1 MSEHFQSLSFQQE
14 SKDQF
19 RSSAN
24 EPIYDKSPEHTP
36 QHVPSR
42 RSNNPSETDT
52 KQSPNL
58 VIQDLHHKPSEP
70 RSQAGSQRPSE
81 RQQRPPRIEDYH
93 DDVGSKNHTI
103 DAISPSHIYHTRS
116 VNQSTYTTVPTNRVY
131 PEMEHRHPEHM
142 RTYSGSGKPQDNLN
156 SLSVYSRLESE
167 ILNLKKKIEKF
178 DKLESE
184 KERDVKKVRSRS
196 RADVELLNKTYD
208 SEESDFKLESK
219 KTKSKSKK
227 EPRSTTMKSPIA
239 KPSSKTVGKSRT
251 LNTQEER
258 MATKN
263 DKSEIIREDRKKSE
277 KRAISKLKGDTT
289 VTAKSKGK
297 LTIEEKYEQLKE
309 KYRDLRT
316 VCREYV
322 EKAEDLEEILKSK
335 DRQLENY
342 EEEIKKR
349 HEALLEKGEAVS
361 DLKRQI
367 ASRDK
372 QMENLTREFEHRLKE
387 QQDRAE
393 KQLQMF
399 HENERENKVEKDML
413 IDETRRLGIELEA
426 ITQRETALAKKNEIF
441 QQEIE
446 GFKLDLNSKT
456 LLLEELARIEE
467 SRGKELL
474 ELKSETRKLRVENDE
489 LRDRNREIDQAR
501 RESEDARSREKRLY
515 EDHLERIS
523 EERERETA
531 KQREKLDSLKEEL
544 KKAWSTADQA
554 KEEKEKLE
562 IQVERFERQRVNLEE
577 DLMKYKEKN
586 RQNEKEK
593 YIE

>member
-19 RSSAN
+19 RSSVN
-24 EPIYDKSPEHTP
+24 EPIFDKSPEHTP

-58 VIQDLHHKPSEP
+58 VIQDLHHKPSEQP
-70 RSQAGSQRPSE
+70 RSHAGSQRPSE
-81 RQQRPPRIEDYH
+81 RQQRPPRIEDYQ
-93 DDVGSKNHTI
+93 DDIALKNNTI
-103 DAISPSHIYHTRS
+103 DVISPSHIYHTRS

-131 PEMEHRHPEHM
+131 PEMEHHHHPEHH
-142 RTYSGSGKPQDNLN
+142 RTYSGSAKPQDNLN

-184 KERDVKKVRSRS
+184 KERDIKKVRSRS
-196 RADVELLNKTYD
+196 KADVELLNKTYD
-208 SEESDFKLESK
+208 SEESDYKLESK
-219 KTKSKSKK
+219 KTKKSKK
-227 EPRSTTMKSPIA
+227 EPRTTTMKSPTPKTA
-239 KPSSKTVGKSRT
+239 SKTIGKNSRT

-258 MATKN
+258 IGTKG
-263 DKSEIIREDRKKSE
+263 DRSEIIREDRKKSE
-277 KRAISKLKGDTT
+277 KRAISKLKGETT
-289 VTAKSKGK
+289 ITAKSKGK
-297 LTIEEKYEQLKE
+297 LTVEEKYEQLKE
-309 KYRDLRT
+309 KYRDIRI

-342 EEEIKKR
+342 EEEIRKR
-349 HEALLEKGEAVS
+349 HEALLEKGEAVA

-367 ASRDK
+367 TSRDK
-372 QMENLTREFEHRLKE
+372 QMENLTRDYEHRLKE

-399 HENERENKVEKDML
+399 HEKERENKVEKDML

-426 ITQRETALAKKNEIF
+426 ITQREAALARKNEIF

-446 GFKLDLNSKT
+446 GFKLDLNSKS

-474 ELKSETRKLRVENDE
+474 ELKSEARKLRVENDE

-501 RESEDARSREKRLY
+501 RESEDSRSREKRLY

-544 KKAWSTADQA
+544 KKAWSTADTA
-554 KEEKEKLE
+554 KEEKDRLE

-577 DLMKYKEKN
+577 DLIKYKEKN

-593 YIE
+593 